1 MIRPVTLRTFVPILT
16 VTFAALGLARPLP
29 AQCPDGTPTPC
40 RPVTVAVRPAPTS
53 VAVLPLENRSP
64 DVSDAYLAEGLTEEV
79 GNHLTQLGRLQV
91 KARGMVDA
99 QFRRTP
105 DPFDAA
111 RRLNVAWFVHG
122 NVRHAGGQLL
132 VNVELVRSATG
143 EEVWATR
150 FARRDTDVFAVQAE
164 VAESVAVVVGGR
176 LSPVER
182 ASLERRPTRDNEAYR
197 LYVYGNALVKRRTPE
212 DVRLALAAYLE
223 AVRRDSGFAAAWARI
238 CDARVIQY
246 SWGWHEGVP
255 GDSLLVLAR
264 IASRRALELESSTA
278 VVWNAMGDAAWVS
291 GDLWTAHE
299 GCEKALRLDSLQAE
313 IWHQCGLIYSSN
325 AFGLLEFERAEPF
338 FRHAIALDPDF
349 RNSWR
354 HLAELRTAEGR
365 LAEAE
370 ALYDTALAIAPWQ
383 PAFQERAYVRF
394 LRGNGAGALADLDES
409 DRMNGVADVNA
420 RAVYALAFGD
430 SSGARRLA
438 VELRARNRAEADDA
452 SLARLSAALGL
463 RDDALAA
470 LQRYRETPDPREPLC
485 GPVTPCSP
493 SLRTWRLLHD
503 PVFVNL
509 RADPRFVALLNETK
523 PRVPWR

>member
-1 MIRPVTLRTFVPILT
+1 MIPGVMPRCI
-16 VTFAALGLARPLP
+16 ALVLLSPALALPLH
-29 AQCPDGTPTPC
+29 AQCPDGTPQPC
-40 RPVTVAVRPAPTS
+40 RPAAVAVRLPPPAPTS

-64 DVSDAYLAEGLTEEV
+64 ETADAYLAEGLTEEV

-99 QFRRTP
+99 QYRRTP

-132 VNVELVRSATG
+132 VNVELVRTASG

-164 VAESVAVVVGGR
+164 VAESVAMVVGGH

-182 ASLERRPTRDNEAYR
+182 ATLVRRPTRDNEAYR
-197 LYVYGNALVKRRTPE
+197 LYVYGNSLVKRRTPQ
-212 DVRLALAAYLE
+212 DVRAAVAAYAE
-223 AVRRDSGFAAAWARI
+223 AVRRDPGFAAAWARI
-238 CDARVIQY
+238 GEARTIQL
-246 SWGWHEGVP
+246 SWNWFGEFP
-255 GDSLLVLAR
+255 GDSLLALAR
-264 IASRRALELESSTA
+264 VASRRALALDSGSA
-278 VVWNAMGDAAWVS
+278 VAWDAVGAAAWIA
-291 GDLWTAHE
+291 GDLRAAHDA
-299 GCEKALRLDSLQAE
+299 CERALGIDSLDPA

-325 AFGLLEFERAEPF
+325 AFGILDAAAAEPY
-338 FRHAIALDPDF
+338 FRRAIALDPDL

-354 HLAELRTAEGR
+354 HLAELWVAGGR
-365 LAEAE
+365 LPEAE
-370 ALYDTALAIAPWQ
+370 ALFDTVLAIAPWQ
-383 PAFQERAYVRF
+383 PGYQERAYVRF
-394 LRGNGAGALADLDES
+394 LRGNGAGAMADLGES
-409 DRMNGVADVNA
+409 ERLTGTPDSNA

-430 SSGARRLA
+430 SSAARRLA
-438 VELRARNRAEADDA
+438 VNLRARHGAEADDA

-463 RDDALAA
+463 RDEALAA
-470 LQRYRETPDPREPLC
+470 LQRFRETPDPREPLC
-485 GPVTPCSP
+485 GPVTPCSV
-493 SLRTWRLLHD
+493 SLRGWRLLHD
-503 PVFVNL
+503 PVFASL